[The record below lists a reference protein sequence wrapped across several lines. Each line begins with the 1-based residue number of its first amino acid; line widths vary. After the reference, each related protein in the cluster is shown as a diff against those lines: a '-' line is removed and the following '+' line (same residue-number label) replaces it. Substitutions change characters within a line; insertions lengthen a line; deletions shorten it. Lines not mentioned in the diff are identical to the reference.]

1 MPRALLCV
9 TVTGR
14 TTAELLEQRDAVEH
28 ADLIELRL
36 DTVSD
41 PSAAAAL
48 ADRRIP
54 VIVTC
59 RPRWEGGSFAGSEE
73 ERKRILSDALNL
85 GANYVDIEWRAG
97 FDDLLARS
105 GGRGVVI
112 SMHDFERV
120 PQDLAA
126 QVRAMRATGAEV
138 VKVAV
143 TPSRLTDLVTL
154 LDLGGTGRVDGG
166 GLVLIA
172 MGSVGAVT
180 RILAARF
187 GSLWTYAGPIGAVG
201 QLDAR
206 TLTQA
211 YRFPAISD
219 ATAIYGIV
227 GGSVAHSVSPSMHN
241 AAFEAMHMDAV
252 YVPLPAASAD
262 DFVAF
267 GRAIGIKGVSVTIPH
282 KVAMFDHVDEAYST
296 ARRIGAINTV
306 NVVGSRWLGENTDA
320 QGFLEPLLARVDARG
335 LRVAVLGAGG
345 AARAVAVALASA
357 GTTVRLHARDR
368 AKAAAVAAV
377 TSAEAGDWP
386 PTPGTW
392 DLLVNTTP
400 VGMYPHVGP
409 SPVPK
414 EHLTGRYVYD
424 LVYNPPIT
432 QLLRDAAEMG
442 CQTFGGIDM
451 LVAQAHE
458 QFQWWTGMR
467 APAGVMREAAL
478 RRLAEFAQHENHVV

>member
-1 MPRALLCV
+1 MPKSLLCV

-14 TTAELLEQRDAVEH
+14 TMGELRERRDAVEG

-36 DTVSD
+36 DTVTD
-41 PSAAAAL
+41 PDAAAAL
-48 ADRRIP
+48 SGRQTP

-59 RPRWEGGSFAGSEE
+59 RPRWEGGSFTGSEE
-73 ERKRILSDALNL
+73 ERKRVLQDALNL

-97 FDDLLARS
+97 FSDLLERS
-105 GGRGVVI
+105 GGRGIVM
-112 SMHDFERV
+112 SMHDFDGV
-120 PQDLAA
+120 PRDLAGRV
-126 QVRAMRATGAEV
+126 QAMRATGAEV

-143 TPSRLTDLVTL
+143 TPSGLADLVTL
-154 LDLGGTGRVDGG
+154 LDLGGSPRADGG
-166 GLVLIA
+166 GLVVIG
-172 MGSVGAVT
+172 MGGVGAVT

-187 GSLWTYAGPIGAVG
+187 GSRWTYAGPIADVG

-206 TLTQA
+206 TLTKD
-211 YRFPAISD
+211 YGFPAVTD
-219 ATAIYGIV
+219 ATDIYGIV
-227 GGSVAHSVSPSMHN
+227 GGSVAHSVSPAMHN
-241 AAFEAMHMDAV
+241 ASFRAMDIDAV
-252 YVPLPAASAD
+252 YVPLPATSAD

-267 GRAIGIKGVSVTIPH
+267 GRAIGMKGASVTIPH
-282 KVAMFDHVDEAYST
+282 KVAMFDHIDEAYPT

-306 NVVGSRWLGENTDA
+306 KVVGSRWVGGNTDA
-320 QGFLEPLLARVDARG
+320 QGFLEPLHGRVDIKG

-357 GTTVRLHARDR
+357 ETTVRLHARDR
-368 AKAAAVAAV
+368 ARAEAVAAA
-377 TSAEAGDWP
+377 TSAEVGDWP

-400 VGMYPHVGP
+400 VGMHPRVGTT
-409 SPVPK
+409 PVPK
-414 EHLTGRYVYD
+414 EQLTGRYVYD

-442 CQTFGGIDM
+442 CQTIGGLDM

-467 APAGVMREAAL
+467 PPAGVMREAAL